1 MMILGF
7 TGKRGCG
14 KDTAAI
20 FLQREYGF
28 RMLDFTRDVLAP
40 LLVKQGREVTRENL
54 ILLAMEGRKKSHD
67 GMWAEKLSDIISK
80 SPGNDYVISGI
91 RFRGEVGVFRSRFG
105 DSFRLVAISCSD
117 RNRYERVRK
126 RGTKGESGISFS
138 RFMEIEKKPT
148 EKAIAETM
156 GLADH
161 TVENDGSLEEF
172 HRHLVALVKTLK
184 RYRQ

>member
-40 LLVKQGREVTRENL
+40 LLVNQGREVTRENL
-54 ILLAMEGRKKSHD
+54 ISLAMGGRKKSHD
-67 GMWAEKLSDIISK
+67 GIWAEKLSDIIMK
-80 SPGNDYVISGI
+80 APGRNYVISGI
-91 RFRGEVGVFRSRFG
+91 RFNGEVGVFKSRFS

-156 GLADH
+156 GIADQ
-161 TVENDGSLEEF
+161 TVENDGSLEQF
-172 HRHLVALVKTLK
+172 HGQLKKLIKTLK
-184 RYRQ
+184 GQKR